1 MVRKGEMGENNL
13 FIEESNLFEKLCSQN
28 VLRIAFMMVEKNKGA
43 PGIDG
48 ITIKQF
54 KNNIEKELNIIQE
67 ELITWTYQPEPVRGI
82 DIPKPAGGT
91 RLLGIPCIRD
101 RVVQAAMKLLL
112 EPLFEPQFSNN
123 SYGFRPG
130 RNQQQAVKRAQMIT
144 RSGKEF
150 IVDIDLEKFFDGIQH
165 NKLISRM
172 RENIKD
178 TRILRLIGIMLRSG
192 IMKDGLVKRT
202 QEGTTQGSPL
212 SPLLSNIV
220 LDQLDKELENRG
232 LEFCRFA
239 DDCNI
244 FVRTEKAAR
253 RVMQTITKFIEKKLK
268 LTVNKDKSKIA
279 RTNKV
284 KFLGMTIVAMTL
296 AISQQS
302 INAAMAKVKE
312 LTPRGTYMTLD
323 KSIDNINQW
332 YMGWS
337 AYYRMT
343 QYPAQLMKIEAHIRR
358 RIRSRIVDQQKQK
371 RNLANKLI
379 NRGVP
384 SRLANKTAYSH
395 RGRWALSHTRAVER
409 AYPNKWFIE
418 EMGLKIRS
426 NEKHKHWFDLKE
438 WIRFT

>member
-1 MVRKGEMGENNL
+1 MGENNL

-426 NEKHKHWFDLKE
+426 NEKHKHWFG
-438 WIRFT
+438 